1 MTTGLPKQPTIGS
14 IVLGIGLFIVALL
27 AFLRLPDVIKYTGT
41 ALMYVPA
48 KIGLIDM
55 VTPRDVIPMSLAEN
69 PSLVTISTPGRYI
82 LYVNNYDLLVIH
94 DAVVEGNSH
103 SWLTIQSEDLG
114 TEVPVTLIERGLAWY
129 DTPFAPGRPV
139 VTFEI
144 DQPGTYRFTH
154 PARPDIAHIVP
165 DTLTGQ
171 ESRITFWVLAEVAL
185 ASGVVIY
192 IVRKRTASRRQLRSK
207 VLAENRARVEEARK
221 RVEKKT
227 EEKRREEDQPYWK
240 KKH

>member
-1 MTTGLPKQPTIGS
+1 MTGLPKQPTCLSIG
-14 IVLGIGLFIVALL
+14 LGISLFVLLFL
-27 AFLRLPDVIKYTGT
+27 AFLRIPDVVKFAG
-41 ALMYVPA
+41 AGLMYVPA

-69 PSLVTISTPGRYI
+69 PSSIMFPSPGRYI
-82 LYVNNYDLLVIH
+82 MYINNYDLLVVH

-103 SWLTIQSEDLG
+103 PWINIRSESLD
-114 TEVPVTLIERGLAWY
+114 TEVAVTLIGRGLAWY

-139 VTFEI
+139 ISFEI
-144 DQPGTYRFTH
+144 DQPGVYQFTH
-154 PARPDIAHIVP
+154 PTRPDVAHIVP

-171 ESRITFWVLAEVAL
+171 ESRITFWVLVEIAL
-185 ASGVVIY
+185 ISGIVIY
-192 IVRKRTASRRQLRSK
+192 IVRKRTASRRQLRSNI
-207 VLAENRARVEEARK
+207 LAQNRARVEEARK
-221 RVEKKT
+221 RVEKRT